1 MTAKMYKPYTPNQFR
16 VLAAAFRGD
25 AYAANIETRR
35 ARTRAVNEMV
45 AAKLVHSSNCKSGS
59 LTPDGLRAYA
69 DMCMRYDADSGCIA
83 YAERAQEARQALR
96 EAHSA

>member
-1 MTAKMYKPYTPNQFR
+1 MYKPYTPNQFK

-45 AAKLVHSSNCKSGS
+45 ADKLVYGSNCKSGT
-59 LTPDGLRAYA
+59 LTSDGLRAYT

-83 YAERAQEARQALR
+83 YAERALEARAALKLV
-96 EAHSA
+96 EAI